1 MGRMARMTSDD
12 AAAGAPEESPPS
24 TGSSDFPENALAKI
38 SSAEFLVLGGE
49 KIGSCRSAA
58 DLRIDKK
65 IETSRK
71 QMSNTC
77 RAQDRWLERIAWA
90 EMRAK
95 AAQESGVTDDIL
107 EAWDVLERA
116 EKSYQSWMKLH
127 HSIDERMTSLCVA
140 RGDDIG
146 AWSEK
151 PKKTLSKVV

>member
-1 MGRMARMTSDD
+1 MTSDD
-12 AAAGAPEESPPS
+12 LPT
-24 TGSSDFPENALAKI
+24 TGSSDFPENALATI

-49 KIGSCRSAA
+49 KIGSCRGPA
-58 DLRIDKK
+58 DLKIDKK

-77 RAQDRWLERIAWA
+77 RAQDRWIDRIAWA
-90 EMRAK
+90 ESLAK
-95 AAQESGVTDDIL
+95 TAQSSGDVDRIL
-107 EAWDVLERA
+107 ETWDILERA
-116 EKSYQSWMKLH
+116 EKDYREWVKLH

>member
-1 MGRMARMTSDD
+1 MSDD
-12 AAAGAPEESPPS
+12 APTDADLPS

-38 SSAEFLVLGGE
+38 SSAEFLVLAGE
-49 KIGSCRSAA
+49 KIGSCRSVA
-58 DLRIDKK
+58 DLKIDKK
-65 IETSRK
+65 IDTSRK
-71 QMSNTC
+71 QMANTA

-90 EMRAK
+90 EMNVK
-95 AAQESGVTDDIL
+95 EVQQFGVTEDIL

-116 EKSYQSWMKLH
+116 EKAYQSWMKLH